1 MSAALEEVKE
11 RLKWFAAELVKV
23 LKDDSLSPDQFY
35 IELLRLKATIEGFEN
50 GIFSCCG
57 LSKELDDALEDLMT
71 DILIWLQVPKR
82 DMGFRIGEA
91 RQAEVDFDLEGFEL
105 QEPEEVE

>member
-35 IELLRLKATIEGFEN
+35 IELLRLN
-50 GIFSCCG
+50 GIQDRR
-57 LSKELDDALEDLMT
+57 SKAS
-71 DILIWLQVPKR
+71 R
-82 DMGFRIGEA
+82 SRF
-91 RQAEVDFDLEGFEL
+91 
-105 QEPEEVE
+105 